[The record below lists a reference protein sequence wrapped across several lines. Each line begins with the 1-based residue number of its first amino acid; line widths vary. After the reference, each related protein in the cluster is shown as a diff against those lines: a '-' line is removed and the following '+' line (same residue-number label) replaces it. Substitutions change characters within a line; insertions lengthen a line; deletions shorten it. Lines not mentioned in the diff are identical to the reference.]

1 MNEGWSETARRK
13 DGCRLAE
20 ALLFASAEPLAEAFL
35 QQRMP
40 EGVAVGE
47 VLAELVRTYDGR
59 GVNLVR
65 VGASWAFRTA
75 PDLADRLQREV
86 DVPRRLSRAA
96 VETIAIIA
104 YHQPA
109 TRAEVEEI
117 RGVVP
122 GRGTMDLLLE
132 LGWIRPHGRR
142 ETPGRPLQWATT
154 EAFLDH
160 FGLAALDD
168 LPGLEELRASGLLDP
183 VPEFG
188 SDPEP
193 EDNGG

>member
-1 MNEGWSETARRK
+1 MNEERPEPARRK

-20 ALLFASAEPLAEAFL
+20 ALLFASAEPLAEGFL

-47 VLAELVRTYDGR
+47 VLAELVRVYDGR

-65 VGASWAFRTA
+65 AGAGWAFRTA
-75 PDLADRLQREV
+75 PDLAGRLQREV

-109 TRAEVEEI
+109 TRAEIEEI

-122 GRGTMDLLLE
+122 GRGTMDMLLE

-142 ETPGRPLQWATT
+142 ETPGRPLQWVTT

-160 FGLAALDD
+160 FGLASLDD

>member
-1 MNEGWSETARRK
+1 MNEGRPEPGHRK

-20 ALLFASAEPLAEAFL
+20 ALLFASAEPLAEDFL

-47 VLAELVRTYDGR
+47 VLAELVRAYDGR

-75 PDLADRLQREV
+75 PDLAGSLQREV

-109 TRAEVEEI
+109 TRAEIEEI

-122 GRGTMDLLLE
+122 GRGTMDMLLE

-142 ETPGRPLQWATT
+142 ETPGRPLLWVTT

-160 FGLAALDD
+160 FGLSSLDD